1 MLFLVPVLVSSHPN
15 CLADVIAPQATA
27 LLQKRGLEFGYEG
40 QLGDK
45 FWGDLDPS
53 YVTCKAGKHQSPIN
67 FGGHE
72 LGAFVSKEPHQLR
85 WAREVRNGN
94 FTHNG
99 HTIQVNVP
107 ADSGFTLST
116 GGKDGY
122 VLKQFHFHTPSEHH
136 LEERAYD
143 MEAHFVH
150 VNAENQIA
158 VFGVWFEVSDRPS
171 RFLDSVLSSGVPK
184 KGEPVNIRRIDFDA
198 LKRELANVEEYFS
211 YSGSLTTPP
220 CTEGVQW
227 TVANIRLPFSMRQK
241 RILQDAMP
249 YNARTTMSGAPVETE
264 EKPPA
269 EKQATYE
276 EKPSYGYQK
285 PSYREETPDYGE
297 YGYDQP
303 PWCKHHVKHPRRSHN
318 GQLYGYEKGHVCLV
332 RGY

>member
-1 MLFLVPVLVSSHPN
+1 N
-15 CLADVIAPQATA
+15 CLADVIAPEATA
-27 LLQKRGLEFGYEG
+27 ILQKRGLEFGYEG
-40 QLGDK
+40 KLGAQ

-53 YVTCKAGKHQSPIN
+53 YVTCKAGKHQSPVN
-67 FGGHE
+67 FDD
-72 LGAFVSKEPHQLR
+72 LQVFTAKKPHTLDWKAQ
-85 WAREVRNGN
+85 VRNGN

-184 KGEPVNIRRIDFDA
+184 KDHPVTVAQVDFDS
-198 LKRELANVEEYFS
+198 LKRDLANVTEFFS

-227 TVANIRLPFSMRQK
+227 TVANIRLPFSIEQK
-241 RILQDAMP
+241 NLIQSVMP
-249 YNARTTMSGAPVETE
+249 FNSRFT
-264 EKPPA
+264 
-269 EKQATYE
+269 
-276 EKPSYGYQK
+276 
-285 PSYREETPDYGE
+285 
-297 YGYDQP
+297 
-303 PWCKHHVKHPRRSHN
+303 
-318 GQLYGYEKGHVCLV
+318 
-332 RGY
+332 